1 MTTPPH
7 LSTTEEYPLEEDFWD
22 FLERLVAS
30 SRPVVDRPKGS
41 RHPRLPCFG
50 LSTRLRLPGGHTGHG
65 RRRGRFLAG
74 SLAVTNEFSMRA
86 VYLPRQGA

>member
-1 MTTPPH
+1 MTTPLH

-41 RHPRLPCFG
+41 RHPRYPALVYPLDYG
-50 LSTRLRLPGGHTGHG
+50 YLEGTQAMDGGGVDFW
-65 RRRGRFLAG
+65 RG

-86 VYLPRQGA
+86 VYLTRQGA